1 MKKIM
6 FATIVAVAAISGF
19 IGYSNHLLNQRPNAL
34 TLANIE
40 ALTDCQE
47 INGEWYVVDEIPC
60 SSSANEIR
68 VDYSYVNCTDCESQ
82 KGKATDE
89 NGKCTSIRPMGI

>member
-40 ALTDCQE
+40 
-47 INGEWYVVDEIPC
+47 G
-60 SSSANEIR
+60 
-68 VDYSYVNCTDCESQ
+68 SYRLSGD
-82 KGKATDE
+82 
-89 NGKCTSIRPMGI
+89 